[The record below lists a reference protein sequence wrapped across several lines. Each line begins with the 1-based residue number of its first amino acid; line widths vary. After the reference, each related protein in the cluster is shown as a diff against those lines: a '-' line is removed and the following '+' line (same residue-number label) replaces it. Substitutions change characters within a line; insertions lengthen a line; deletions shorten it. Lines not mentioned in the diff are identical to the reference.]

1 MSGGKRKRAG
11 SRILQKDYLINLGI
25 AGYMGG
31 YSVDPKNKI
40 VEVYLY
46 EDRIEIYFTNSD
58 SWLEY
63 SLFKNF
69 RIEYPYERKVSIR
82 WMIFFG
88 IFFLPLIIVPLLW
101 KKKRTYTEIHSKENT
116 NDESII
122 IDFHNGLRFV
132 RNFLNKKILE
142 SRKIKRS
149 RKYTSTPVNKHL
161 AALIMSNILSLGLT
175 VTPPNAFAT
184 ITRTFTRTFINAWTN
199 TTA

>member
-1 MSGGKRKRAG
+1 MSGGKSKRAG

-58 SWLEY
+58 SWLDIPY
-63 SLFKNF
+63 SKIS

-101 KKKRTYTEIHSKENT
+101 KEKRTYTEIHFKENT
-116 NDESII
+116 NDKLIT
-122 IDFHNGLRFV
+122 IDFHNGSGFV
-132 RNFLNKKILE
+132 RNFLNKK
-142 SRKIKRS
+142 
-149 RKYTSTPVNKHL
+149 KY
-161 AALIMSNILSLGLT
+161 
-175 VTPPNAFAT
+175 
-184 ITRTFTRTFINAWTN
+184 
-199 TTA
+199 

>member
-1 MSGGKRKRAG
+1 MSGGKSKRAG

-58 SWLEY
+58 SWLDIPY
-63 SLFKNF
+63 SKIS

-101 KKKRTYTEIHSKENT
+101 KEKRTYTEIHFKENI
-116 NDESII
+116 NDKSII

-142 SRKIKRS
+142 SRKINRS
-149 RKYTSTPVNKHL
+149 RK
-161 AALIMSNILSLGLT
+161 
-175 VTPPNAFAT
+175 
-184 ITRTFTRTFINAWTN
+184 
-199 TTA
+199 

>member
-1 MSGGKRKRAG
+1 MSGGKSKRAG

-69 RIEYPYERKVSIR
+69 
-82 WMIFFG
+82 
-88 IFFLPLIIVPLLW
+88 
-101 KKKRTYTEIHSKENT
+101 T
-116 NDESII
+116 N
-122 IDFHNGLRFV
+122 
-132 RNFLNKKILE
+132 
-142 SRKIKRS
+142 
-149 RKYTSTPVNKHL
+149 
-161 AALIMSNILSLGLT
+161 
-175 VTPPNAFAT
+175 
-184 ITRTFTRTFINAWTN
+184 
-199 TTA
+199 